1 MTERRWSW
9 LPRRLWQA
17 SKLLLVVAIIVGVV
31 YWLKFAP
38 VSVAEHRVETG
49 EIVAEVMGT
58 GTLEAHYKSTV
69 SPRISGRLQEVLA
82 DMGDS
87 VKAGQVLARLDDV
100 ELKPQV
106 EIAEASVAVAKAT
119 LDRFEADRS
128 QAMAGLEQTTAEYNR
143 SMALLPKSAISKS
156 DVDKATADWKT
167 AQAGVARTEAA
178 LVEAR
183 KQLIAAERNLAFR
196 KALLKDTAVL
206 APFDGLIVQR
216 QRDPGD
222 IAVPGSAVLS
232 LISTKE
238 LWVTAWV
245 DETEMSRLAVGQS
258 ARVVFRSEAHK
269 AYRGEVARLGRQAD
283 RETRE
288 FPVDVR
294 VLELPKNWA
303 VGQRAEVYIETG
315 RKSGTVALP
324 TKYILWRDGK
334 PGVLVRQA
342 DRAVW
347 RGLTLGLTS
356 RELAEVASGL
366 EPGDKVVVPADNKTT
381 AFEGRRISVK

>member
-1 MTERRWSW
+1 
-9 LPRRLWQA
+9 
-17 SKLLLVVAIIVGVV
+17 
-31 YWLKFAP
+31 
-38 VSVAEHRVETG
+38 
-49 EIVAEVMGT
+49 
-58 GTLEAHYKSTV
+58 
-69 SPRISGRLQEVLA
+69 
-82 DMGDS
+82 MGDS
-87 VKAGQVLARLDDV
+87 VTAGQVLARLDDV

-106 EIAEASVAVAKAT
+106 EMAEASVAVAKAT
-119 LDRFEADRS
+119 LDRLEADRS
-128 QAMAGLEQTTAEYNR
+128 QALAILEQTTADHKR
-143 SMALLPKSAISKS
+143 ALALLPKSAISQA
-156 DVDKATADWKT
+156 DADKATAEWKT
-167 AQAGVARTEAA
+167 AQAGVARTDAA
-178 LVEAR
+178 MVESR
-183 KQLIAAERNLAFR
+183 KQLIAAERNLEYR
-196 KALLKDTAVL
+196 KAILADTAVV
-206 APFDGLIVQR
+206 APVDGLIVQR

-238 LWVTAWV
+238 LWITAWV

-269 AYRGEVARLGRQAD
+269 AYRGQVARLGRQAD

-315 RKSGTVALP
+315 RKSGTVVLP

-334 PGVLVRQA
+334 PGVLVRQT

-347 RGLTLGLTS
+347 RDLTLGLS
-356 RELAEVASGL
+356 GRELAEVASGL
-366 EPGDKVVVPADNKTT
+366 ESGDNVVVPVDGKNMSI
-381 AFEGRRISVK
+381 EGRRISVK